1 MVYLTHGHRKPIYF
15 AAAFSLFFG
24 QCYNFQQSAVHKRGP
39 EAHVGPLNPP
49 NQAHRDDRV
58 DWGSTISPES
68 TIPII
73 VAGLTAQGAGMLV
86 SMLMLSN
93 YCLRMIQYGLPSPQS
108 RTAML
113 IAMDPPAF
121 TSLPRV
127 GLTNAWPADRDFAD
141 SEATAAQVFR
151 ILATFSTMFIWS
163 LGL

>member
-1 MVYLTHGHRKPIYF
+1 
-15 AAAFSLFFG
+15 
-24 QCYNFQQSAVHKRGP
+24 
-39 EAHVGPLNPP
+39 
-49 NQAHRDDRV
+49 
-58 DWGSTISPES
+58 
-68 TIPII
+68 
-73 VAGLTAQGAGMLV
+73 MLV